1 MCGFGSRPAPSTAS
15 REIGD
20 AVTARPARASPA
32 WSTSVLVISLM
43 LFAAIEASANGDGQ
57 LFFYGQVIDVNRG
70 SRVITVRGDDKVKRR
85 FLVTS
90 EAQIQRHFAHPI
102 PATFEHLKVG
112 LRVRILAG
120 SATMNPTI
128 RAALSLLI
136 YD

>member
-1 MCGFGSRPAPSTAS
+1 M
-15 REIGD
+15 
-20 AVTARPARASPA
+20 ARPPRPSPRRSASI
-32 WSTSVLVISLM
+32 LVGALIL
-43 LFAAIEASANGDGQ
+43 LAAAGASANGDGQ
-57 LFFYGQVIDVNRG
+57 LFYYGQIIDVNRG

-90 EAQIQRHFAHPI
+90 EALIQRHIEHPI
-102 PATFEHLKVG
+102 GTTFEHLKVG

-128 RAALSLLI
+128 RAAVSLLV